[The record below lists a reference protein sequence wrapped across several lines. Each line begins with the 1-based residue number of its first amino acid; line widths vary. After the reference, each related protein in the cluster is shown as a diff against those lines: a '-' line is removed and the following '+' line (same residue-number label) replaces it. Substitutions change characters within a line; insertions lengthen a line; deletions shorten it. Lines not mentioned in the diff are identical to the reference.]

1 MMQLDVRRALAA
13 VCLACCAQLGAA
25 APACGPY
32 SVAMYEF
39 GALYYRNADQSFS
52 GIDKDVIEALARRS
66 GCILE
71 QRLDSRVRIWDQL
84 ARGTLDIT
92 VSGVE
97 TAERLKL
104 AEFYPYIST
113 RNFALLRKT
122 LAPQFTGAEAF
133 LAAREHRIAV
143 VRGFRYG
150 PQLDALIQQLREQG
164 RVDEVA
170 DMPTLLRVLKAGRVS
185 LIFVHPFILAPW
197 QAELEP
203 DFKLLDWAPTDHV
216 VGALVVARN
225 RVSAADRQ
233 LLRQHLDAMLL
244 DGEVLQILRR
254 HLSPE
259 MSEQLL
265 YRPKPAGALQ
275 AGDR

>member
-1 MMQLDVRRALAA
+1 MMQLDLRRALAA
-13 VCLACCAQLGAA
+13 VCLACWAQLGAA

-113 RNFALLRKT
+113 RNYVLLRKT
-122 LAPQFTGAEAF
+122 LAPQFSGAEAF

-170 DMPTLLRVLKAGRVS
+170 DMRSHHPVLEVHAGQRSSDHQCEACLDCRRRSVLRLGRDDC
-185 LIFVHPFILAPW
+185 LARRDHRPRRRNPW
-197 QAELEP
+197 
-203 DFKLLDWAPTDHV
+203 
-216 VGALVVARN
+216 
-225 RVSAADRQ
+225 
-233 LLRQHLDAMLL
+233 
-244 DGEVLQILRR
+244 
-254 HLSPE
+254 
-259 MSEQLL
+259 
-265 YRPKPAGALQ
+265 
-275 AGDR
+275 